1 MFHEGIRLLEK
12 ERDMLMQAKMMWG
25 DKEGSIKRAID
36 NILAEMKKLSRRFH
50 FLMD

>member
-1 MFHEGIRLLEK
+1 
-12 ERDMLMQAKMMWG
+12 MLVQAKMMWG
-25 DKEGSIKRAID
+25 DPKGDFKRAID